1 MPSSPSSDEIFNN
14 WSGIIDDDFAKTIL
28 DTFGLSQDDN
38 YVYRAES
45 FTMTLPQIQET
56 ISTGKLKYHYQDQ
69 GKVLQISLADIDAY
83 TSIFSPKTDTSK
95 ALIALSSNAKKGSP
109 REWVAKY
116 LQSRRIPP
124 LHKIPKAKAHINPYY
139 DIWAHTCRMVS
150 FLGPLPDA
158 HYANPAAAK
167 MTHPVLPVLYHHFGC
182 VVPSYDS
189 LYIISQLVEE
199 SKLDGIIDMAS
210 GNGYWTYILRRMKLK
225 VNAVDNMVSEYR
237 DMWISDTEKADGVE
251 YLRKNGG
258 GKNKLLLMV
267 YMITAGTF
275 TKRVLSTYKGDV
287 IVVVGTQNANRYTG
301 LSDCSMEEWFE
312 KEMNGWELICRIAMP
327 SFAGKDEGMFVWKR
341 RNSGGS

>member
-1 MPSSPSSDEIFNN
+1 MSSPSSDEIFNN
-14 WSGIIDDDFAKTIL
+14 WSGIIDDNFSKTVL
-28 DTFGLSQDDN
+28 DTFGLSQDDK

-45 FTMTLPQIQET
+45 FAMTLPQIQET
-56 ISTGKLKYHYQDQ
+56 VSTGKLKYHYQDQ
-69 GKVLQISLADIDAY
+69 GKVLQIPLADIDAY
-83 TSIFSPKTDTSK
+83 TSIFSSKTDTSK
-95 ALIALSSNAKKGSP
+95 ALIAFASNAKKGSP
-109 REWVAKY
+109 REWVANY

-124 LHKIPKAKAHINPYY
+124 SCKIPKAKAHINPYY
-139 DIWAHTCRMVS
+139 DIWAQTCRMVS

-158 HYANPAAAK
+158 HYADPAAAK

-225 VNAVDNMVSEYR
+225 VNAVDNMASEYR
-237 DMWISDTEKADGVE
+237 NMWISDTEKADGVE

-301 LSDCSMEEWFE
+301 LSDCTMEEWFE

-341 RNSGGS
+341 KN

>member
-1 MPSSPSSDEIFNN
+1 MSSPSSDEIFNN
-14 WSGIIDDDFAKTIL
+14 WSGIIDDDFSKTVL
-28 DTFGLSQDDN
+28 DTFGLSQDDK

-45 FTMTLPQIQET
+45 FAMTLPQIQET
-56 ISTGKLKYHYQDQ
+56 LSTGKLKYHYQDQ
-69 GKVLQISLADIDAY
+69 GKVLQIPLADIDAY
-83 TSIFSPKTDTSK
+83 TSIFSSKTDTSK
-95 ALIALSSNAKKGSP
+95 ALIAFSSNAKKGSP
-109 REWVAKY
+109 REWVANY

-124 LHKIPKAKAHINPYY
+124 SCKIPKAKAHINPYY

-158 HYANPAAAK
+158 HYADPAAAK

-189 LYIISQLVEE
+189 LYTISQLVEE

-210 GNGYWTYILRRMKLK
+210 GNGYWTYMLRRMKVK
-225 VNAVDNMVSEYR
+225 VNAVDNMASEYR
-237 DMWISDTEKADGVE
+237 NMWISDTEKADGVE

-312 KEMNGWELICRIAMP
+312 KEMNGWELICRISMP

-341 RNSGGS
+341 KN